1 MMRSQLILAVIFI
14 VLITFAF
21 RASNNMMVT
30 TVPLV
35 AKYDFDLSATEI
47 GLLSSAFS
55 LASFTAT
62 LYNSK
67 ICVRRRRVYF
77 MGASIAF
84 AILLPLFY
92 LATPI
97 TIWLLSV
104 LAGFVMGLLM
114 PNIITSAGLYD
125 DPKIRERVLAV
136 YTLALSTSLVVGPS
150 IEGVMLLKFSLKQVF
165 LLFLPLGVLVALIA
179 PTIRFPQLE
188 SRSGIGVKQVTR
200 NPYFWTAVYN
210 NLTYNIPFA
219 MLTSFGGIY
228 AKDFFNASYSQVEL
242 LFALFFSTSF
252 SMRLLLSLK
261 HFERLINLT
270 YLSVSLTI
278 AGLFLMVLSPNLAFL
293 ALAFLILGFPHG
305 FTYPISL
312 IYIGRGFREELRNA
326 ANSLFFSVM
335 TIIGVIVPTVAGIM
349 IDSVGFKLGYL
360 ALIAPVAAL
369 LFLIWRNVKSLKR
382 AT

>member
-1 MMRSQLILAVIFI
+1 MRKQLVLTVAFI
-14 VLITFAF
+14 VLITFAL

-35 AKYDFDLSATEI
+35 AKYDFYMSATEI

-55 LASFTAT
+55 LASFAAT
-62 LYNSK
+62 LYNSR
-67 ICVRRRRVYF
+67 ICARRRRVYF

-84 AILLPLFY
+84 AALLPLFY
-92 LATPI
+92 LATPM

-104 LAGFVMGLLM
+104 LGGFVMGLLM

-125 DPKIRERVLAV
+125 DPKVRERVLAV

-150 IEGVMLLKFSLKQVF
+150 MEGVMLLKFSLKQVF
-165 LLFLPLGVLVALIA
+165 LLFLPLGVLVAAIA
-179 PTIRFPQLE
+179 PTIRFPQSE
-188 SRSGIGVKQVTR
+188 KRSNTKAKEVAG

-219 MLTSFGGIY
+219 MLTAFGGIY
-228 AKDFFNASYSQVEL
+228 AKDFFNASYSQIEL

-252 SMRLLLSLK
+252 SMRLLLSMK
-261 HFERLINLT
+261 HFEQLIKLT
-270 YLSVSLTI
+270 YLSVALTI
-278 AGLFLMVLSPNLAFL
+278 AGLSLMVLSPNFMLL
-293 ALAFLILGFPHG
+293 ALAFIILGFPHG
-305 FTYPISL
+305 FTFPISL

-335 TIIGVIVPTVAGIM
+335 TIIGVIVPTVAGVM
-349 IDSVGFKLGYL
+349 IDSIGFKLSYL
-360 ALIAPVAAL
+360 LLIVPVAAL
-369 LFLIWRNVKSLKR
+369 LFLIWRNARNLRQV
-382 AT
+382 T